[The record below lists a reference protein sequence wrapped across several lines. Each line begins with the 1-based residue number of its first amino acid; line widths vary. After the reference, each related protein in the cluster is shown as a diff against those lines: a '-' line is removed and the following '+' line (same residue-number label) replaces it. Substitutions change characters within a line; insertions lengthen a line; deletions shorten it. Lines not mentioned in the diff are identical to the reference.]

1 MSSYSATRLWSK
13 WEVIKQVMTYF
24 GDIQSF
30 LRGNQDIGS
39 SLRSKLL
46 AFSSDSQTTGKLK
59 IEIAAAIDW
68 GRDEPFVKACY
79 HLEGD
84 EPLALECYEVVDQ
97 VLSSI
102 AVENIPNVRA
112 VSQVLSGGQPPAFKS
127 CASTVCSLH

>member
-59 IEIAAAIDW
+59 IEIGAAIDW
-68 GRDEPFVKACY
+68 G
-79 HLEGD
+79 GGG
-84 EPLALECYEVVDQ
+84 
-97 VLSSI
+97 
-102 AVENIPNVRA
+102 
-112 VSQVLSGGQPPAFKS
+112 GGQAFCES
-127 CASTVCSLH
+127 FLLFER